1 VPDIF
6 QTVKQGSGMSWE
18 QKLKIEYE
26 QVYFKRL
33 KAFLNEESRAGH
45 TIYPAKDNILNAFRL
60 TEFEDTKVVILGQDP
75 YHGPRQ
81 AHGLAF
87 SVQQGVPIPPSLRNI
102 FQELKDDLGIEPPK
116 HGDLTAWAKQ
126 GVLLLNT
133 VLTVRAG
140 LAQSHAEKGWEA
152 FTDKAIRLLNDEAPG
167 PVIFLLWGAPANRKA
182 KLINN
187 QQHTILSAP
196 HPSPLSSY
204 RGFFG
209 CKHFSKVNEILRR
222 RGEREIDWRL

>member
-1 VPDIF
+1 M
-6 QTVKQGSGMSWE
+6 TWE

-33 KAFLNEESRAGH
+33 KAFLKDEAAAGY
-45 TIYPAKDNILNAFRL
+45 TIFPEKNNILNAFRL

-75 YHGPRQ
+75 YHGPGQ

-87 SVQQGVPIPPSLRNI
+87 SVQKGVPLPPSLKNI
-102 FQELKDDLGIEPPK
+102 FQELNNDIGFDIPQD
-116 HGDLTAWAKQ
+116 GDLTPWAKQ

-140 LAQSHAEKGWEA
+140 QAHAHADKGWEA
-152 FTDKAIRLLNDEAPG
+152 FTDKAIRLLNDESDH

-182 KLINN
+182 SLITNKK
-187 QQHTILSAP
+187 HTILSAP
-196 HPSPLSSY
+196 HPSPLSAY

-209 CKHFSKVNEILRR
+209 CKHFSKVNELLRA
-222 RGEREIDWRL
+222 RGEKEIDWGL